1 MPTGGTKR
9 WALCWEGMRY
19 VLPALMLVLLLAG
32 SSGGWAQPV
41 PTQPGAR
48 TSGPT
53 QTEPMMGQSIT
64 HPDKRAVGTE
74 APSTP
79 APSGMRAGAGDYWY
93 WGAPRYFRRIRGSR
107 PREKPGAHRQT

>member
-1 MPTGGTKR
+1 M
-9 WALCWEGMRY
+9 
-19 VLPALMLVLLLAG
+19 LLLAG

-93 WGAPRYFRRIRGSR
+93 WVAAIAIIIALAWGAPRYFRRIRGSR